1 MTATTVADNRSPD
14 ALALR
19 TPRLSPLLA
28 VGAALGAVIAT
39 IAAFALTPFAGR
51 SEFVLVAAAAVV
63 LAVTGASWR
72 IEGRRRAVNRLV
84 TLGATTAFVL
94 ALLPLGA
101 VLLYTASRGVKRF
114 SGEFLTH
121 SMAGIGPLDA
131 GGGAYHAIIG
141 TLEQVGLA
149 TIIAVPLGLLVAIYI
164 TEYGRGRLAKTLRF
178 FIDVM
183 TGVPSIVAGLFIFA
197 FWVLALHRGFS
208 GFAAALSLA
217 ILMLPVIVR
226 TAEEMIRLVPSTLR
240 EASYALGVAKWRTIT
255 SIVLPTALTGI
266 TTGVLLAIARVT
278 GETAPLLLTASGNS
292 FIHTDPFNGP
302 QSALPL
308 LVFQQ
313 TQSAFNV
320 AIDRAWAGALT
331 LILIVV
337 LLYVSARLLTRRNT
351 LAQR

>member
-1 MTATTVADNRSPD
+1 MTTMLAPD
-14 ALALR
+14 TRPAGGLALR
-19 TPRLSPLLA
+19 TPRLSPLVAAGCA
-28 VGAALGAVIAT
+28 VGALAGTALV
-39 IAAFALTPFAGR
+39 FVLTPFAGQA
-51 SEFVLVAAAAVV
+51 EFVLTAALMIVVTVTAV
-63 LAVTGASWR
+63 SWR
-72 IEGRRRAVNRLV
+72 VEGRRRAVNRLV
-84 TLGATTAFVL
+84 TLGAATAFLL
-94 ALLPLGA
+94 ALIPLGA
-101 VLLYTASRGVKRF
+101 VLAYTASRGVKRF
-114 SGEFLTH
+114 SFNFLTH
-121 SMAGIGPLDA
+121 SMAGIGPLDS

-149 TIIAVPLGLLVAIYI
+149 TIIAVPLGLLVAIYV
-164 TEYGRGRLAKTLRF
+164 TEYGRGRLANTLRF

-240 EASYALGVAKWRTIT
+240 EASYALGVPKWRTIV

-292 FIHTDPFNGP
+292 FIHADPFNGP

-313 TQSAFNV
+313 TQSAFDV

-337 LLYVSARLLTRRNT
+337 LLYVTARLLTRRNT
-351 LAQR
+351 LARR